1 MNVPFI
7 LNAIAMAMGVATLV
21 LAILNVMTVDLAVI
35 LLGIGLFSVSLA
47 AMQTSDKPE
56 E

>member
-1 MNVPFI
+1 MSVAFI
-7 LNAIAMAMGVATLV
+7 LNAIAMAIGVATLV

-35 LLGIGLFSVSLA
+35 LLGIGLFCVSLA

-56 E
+56 V